1 MRKIENL
8 EEYSYNPVV
17 NWTKKEP
24 TPVNPMEDFRRET
37 AARVMCVLVG
47 QTDITRLIEK
57 DVCER
62 ITDRAIY
69 FTDELIKKLNQN
81 N

>member
-1 MRKIENL
+1 MKLKDL
-8 EEYSYNPVV
+8 EEYSNNPVG

-24 TPVNPMEDFRRET
+24 ASDISLEDYRRET

-69 FTDELIKKLNQN
+69 LTDKLIEKLNLK
-81 N
+81 

>member
-1 MRKIENL
+1 MRKIKNL

-37 AARVMCVLVG
+37 AAR
-47 QTDITRLIEK
+47 
-57 DVCER
+57 DVCSCWADGYNT
-62 ITDRAIY
+62 TD
-69 FTDELIKKLNQN
+69 
-81 N
+81 

>member
-1 MRKIENL
+1 MKIKDL
-8 EEYSYNPVV
+8 EGYSYNPV

-24 TPVNPMEDFRRET
+24 VNPLEDYRRET

-47 QTDITRLIEK
+47 QTDITRPIGK

-69 FTDELIKKLNQN
+69 FTDKLIEKLNQK
-81 N
+81 

>member
-1 MRKIENL
+1 MKKKYL
-8 EEYSYNPVV
+8 EEYSYNPVI

-24 TPVNPMEDFRRET
+24 AQNNPLEDFRRET
-37 AARVMCVLVG
+37 AARVICVLVG

-62 ITDRAIY
+62 ITGRAIY